1 MYENVRNYKHVNLI
15 KTHKAK
21 TNRNEERNSQLKN
34 NSWGPV
40 YSTPN
45 NEQNNW
51 ANNKET
57 VL

>member
-45 NEQNNW
+45 NE
-51 ANNKET
+51 
-57 VL
+57 